1 MFSSRTQWNT
11 SLNQLSDLV
20 AAKLLRG
27 EVIVDLTESNP
38 TRCGFSYPEKEI
50 LAAIAD
56 KALLLYQ
63 PEPRGLPTARKAIAD
78 HYAAFGIKVSSEHIL
93 LTASTSE
100 AYSFLFK
107 LLCNTGDDVIVPQPS
122 YPLFEYL
129 CQLNDIAIRQYPL
142 VYDGEWHIDFEQL
155 QSAITDRT
163 RAIVIVHPNNP
174 TGSYLKQNEFERVC
188 ALAAEHHCAIIA
200 DEVFGPYDFSPDTHR
215 ACVLSTDTSV
225 LLFSLNGISKLLGL
239 PQLKLSW
246 IVTHGDPQKTNEA
259 MSRLDIIADT
269 FLSVNTP
276 AQTALP
282 KLLEQ
287 SADITEQIRNRN
299 YSNFVLLQ
307 NIFSNSKVSVF
318 HVEGGWYAI
327 LQLPQ
332 LRSDDEWAAELL
344 VQQNILVHPGHFFE
358 MKQTSCIVLSL
369 LLPSERFEEALS
381 RIRLFIEQ
389 S

>member
-1 MFSSRTQWNT
+1 
-11 SLNQLSDLV
+11 
-20 AAKLLRG
+20 
-27 EVIVDLTESNP
+27 
-38 TRCGFSYPEKEI
+38 
-50 LAAIAD
+50 
-56 KALLLYQ
+56 
-63 PEPRGLPTARKAIAD
+63 
-78 HYAAFGIKVSSEHIL
+78 
-93 LTASTSE
+93 
-100 AYSFLFK
+100 
-107 LLCNTGDDVIVPQPS
+107 
-122 YPLFEYL
+122 
-129 CQLNDIAIRQYPL
+129 
-142 VYDGEWHIDFEQL
+142 
-155 QSAITDRT
+155 
-163 RAIVIVHPNNP
+163 
-174 TGSYLKQNEFERVC
+174 VC

-200 DEVFGPYDFSPDTHR
+200 DEVFGPYDFFRDTHR

-287 SADITEQIRNRN
+287 AADITEQIRNRV

-307 NIFSNSKVSVF
+307 YIFSNSPVSVF
-318 HVEGGWYAI
+318 RVEGGWYAI

-332 LRSDDEWAAELL
+332 SRSDDEWAAELL

-358 MKQTSCIVLSL
+358 MKQMSCIVLSL
-369 LLPSERFEEALS
+369 LLPSERFEETLS

-389 S
+389 LQPS